1 MKKKI
6 LIIGT
11 YDTKEDEL
19 RYLEHI
25 IIDQGG
31 AAVTMDVSVLKDPIE
46 FTDFSKHDV
55 AAAADSNITKE
66 ELADTSAAMD
76 DVTAATTSRTDSLN
90 LELSIFEHLCR

>member
-25 IIDQGG
+25 IMDQGG
-31 AAVTMDVSVLKDPIE
+31 ATVTHGC
-46 FTDFSKHDV
+46 KHTQRPD
-55 AAAADSNITKE
+55 
-66 ELADTSAAMD
+66 
-76 DVTAATTSRTDSLN
+76 
-90 LELSIFEHLCR
+90 

>member
-31 AAVTMDVSVLKDPIE
+31 ATVTMDVSVLKDPIE
-46 FTDFSKHDV
+46 STHFSKHDV
-55 AAAADSNITKE
+55 AAAADSNITKTIALDE
-66 ELADTSAAMD
+66 HVCLSENPREYTHVLKHVAELIH
-76 DVTAATTSRTDSLN
+76 
-90 LELSIFEHLCR
+90 EL